1 MSWNG
6 YERNVLLRNDGI
18 DKNGVLHFTD
28 VAMALGVDDIR
39 DGRGMAVADFDND
52 GDLDIV
58 INNNPGDIL
67 EDKEHARATF
77 LRNEVGEQRN
87 WLAVEL
93 QGTKSNRDG
102 VGAQVRIEAGGVA
115 QMRHLTIGG
124 GYASQHTTR
133 LYFGLNDVDQ
143 VDKLTVH
150 WPSGIIESFDN
161 IEAQHLVR
169 ITEGTGMQLLTLPSK
184 QPAMQLSAKSTPVS
198 LEE

>member
-28 VAMALGVDDIR
+28 VASALGADDIR

-67 EDKEHARATF
+67 EDREHARATF

-93 QGTKSNRDG
+93 QGTQSNRDG
-102 VGAQVRIEAGGVA
+102 VGAEVRIEAGGVA

-161 IEAQHLVR
+161 IEAQHLVS
-169 ITEGTGMQLLTLPSK
+169 ITEGAGMQLLTLPSK